1 MFSSPQ
7 SLVLSTFYRYMDSEL
22 NKFAQVTELTRNL
35 SGYKA
40 HFLSTVNHLPL
51 ILLYFSGTGNSG
63 LMKSA

>member
-1 MFSSPQ
+1 
-7 SLVLSTFYRYMDSEL
+7 MDSEL

-51 ILLYFSGTGNSG
+51 ILLYYYFIIT
-63 LMKSA
+63 LLFTILKQDDYF

>member
-1 MFSSPQ
+1 
-7 SLVLSTFYRYMDSEL
+7 MDSEL

-51 ILLYFSGTGNSG
+51 ILLYYYFIITLFIGTGNSD
-63 LMKSA
+63 LMKYA